1 MHLSKD
7 FFNFSTRPKPPVVKL
22 PMLEKYIY
30 SQVKDFNFKRA
41 FFEKKPLPP
50 PLDIF
55 LWQFTIKTEQQT
67 IFLRLLQVFVLI
79 YSLISWDFPHLSS
92 QE

>member
-1 MHLSKD
+1 
-7 FFNFSTRPKPPVVKL
+7 
-22 PMLEKYIY
+22 MLEKYIY
-30 SQVKDFNFKRA
+30 FQVKDFNFKRV
-41 FFEKKPLPP
+41 FFEKKPFPP

-55 LWQFTIKTEQQT
+55 LWQFTIQIKHQT

-79 YSLISWDFPHLSS
+79 CSLIPWDFPQPSC

>member
-7 FFNFSTRPKPPVVKL
+7 FFNFSTRPKPLVVKL

-30 SQVKDFNFKRA
+30 FQVKDFNFKRA
-41 FFEKKPLPP
+41 FFEKKLLPP

-55 LWQFTIKTEQQT
+55 YGNLPSKQGSKQF
-67 IFLRLLQVFVLI
+67 
-79 YSLISWDFPHLSS
+79 S
-92 QE
+92 